1 MIGAKMD
8 YKVELVAQAFYEAD
22 QEGCLWDNEPAAIK
36 EQFREFARNAIRLLN
51 QDIGVLL
58 LALEQSSAEERVE
71 AVRLAA

>member
-1 MIGAKMD
+1 MSEEMD

-22 QEGCLWDNEPAAIK
+22 QDARLWDNEPAVIK
-36 EQFREFARNAIRLLN
+36 GQFRLLN

-71 AVRLAA
+71 DVRLAA